1 MHGRYPL
8 PARRGPF
15 AQALAL
21 AAAAGALLLSAC
33 AEMPVGPSVAVMPGP
48 NKPFEVFV
56 QEDQLCRGWAA
67 HSIGLPGHDAAAQAM
82 VGSTVAGA
90 AIGAIAGAIAGGD
103 RNVRAGAAM
112 GTVVGA
118 AAGSGQAASTSWQ
131 SQRRYDVAYQQCMYS
146 KGNFVSS
153 YPYGAYRYPAT
164 LPPAPP
170 GPLGPPGQR

>member
-1 MHGRYPL
+1 MAKLANQRSVR
-8 PARRGPF
+8 AV
-15 AQALAL
+15 ALTAAVSAL
-21 AAAAGALLLSAC
+21 ILAAC
-33 AEMPVGPSVAVMPGP
+33 AEMPVGPSAAVMPGA
-48 NKPFEVFV
+48 NKPFDVFV

-90 AIGAIAGAIAGGD
+90 AIGAIAGALAGGD

-118 AAGSGQAASTSWQ
+118 AAGSSQAVTISWQ
-131 SQRRYDVAYQQCMYS
+131 SQRSYDVAYQQCMYS
-146 KGNFVSS
+146 KGNIVSS
-153 YPYGAYRYPAT
+153 YSYGAYRYPAT

-170 GPLGPPGQR
+170 AQR

>member
-170 GPLGPPGQR
+170 GQR

>member
-1 MHGRYPL
+1 MHGRHPP

-118 AAGSGQAASTSWQ
+118 AAGSGQAVTTSWQ
-131 SQRRYDVAYQQCMYS
+131 SQRSYDVAYQQCMYS

-170 GPLGPPGQR
+170 GPPGQR